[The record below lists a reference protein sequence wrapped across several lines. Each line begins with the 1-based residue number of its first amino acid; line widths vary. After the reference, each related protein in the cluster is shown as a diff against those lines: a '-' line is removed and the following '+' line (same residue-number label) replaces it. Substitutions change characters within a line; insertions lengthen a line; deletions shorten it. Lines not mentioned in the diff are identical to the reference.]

1 MTTASNISIEV
12 RGLRLRAQHGWYE
25 EERVQ
30 GNEFEVDVLVDLAP
44 GFGKNTA
51 NELRN
56 TLNYEQ
62 IYSIVIE
69 EMAITSKLLEEV
81 VERIEKRV
89 RAFDGVRAGQ
99 IRLCKLRPS
108 LLEKAEKVCV
118 RASWGDVRNC
128 F

>member
-25 EERVQ
+25 EERLQ
-30 GNEFEVDVLVDLAP
+30 GNDFEVDVVVELTP
-44 GFGKNTA
+44 GFGKNTVD
-51 NELRN
+51 ELSN

-62 IYSIVIE
+62 IYSIVVE

-89 RAFDGVRAGQ
+89 RAFGGVHAGQ
-99 IRLCKLRPS
+99 IRLCKLHPS
-108 LLEKAEKVCV
+108 LLAKAEKVCV
-118 RASWGDVRNC
+118 RASWGDARNS